1 MSVSTVEKSGCFM
14 RRQNGPEDANIGA
27 VVVLVIVA
35 AVGGGD
41 DDNDDN
47 SQAYTFSFLF

>member
-1 MSVSTVEKSGCFM
+1 MSVSIVEKSGCFM
-14 RRQNGPEDANIGA
+14 RRQNWPEDTNIGA
-27 VVVLVIVA
+27 VVLVIVA

-41 DDNDDN
+41 DDNDYN